1 MMSLHAPVVVEAV
14 IIFRNQDNAMLAQI
28 LQSESEKLIV
38 TRAVLQMI
46 LLLAHSVLLDSIK
59 MLMEIVLLVQRDAQH
74 ALVPLFVRHVPQDSS

>member
-1 MMSLHAPVVVEAV
+1 
-14 IIFRNQDNAMLAQI
+14 MLAQI
-28 LQSESEKLIV
+28 LHLEKLIV